1 MKWSKKTEQH
11 QHHSHAHCT
20 APPRP
25 RQQENVLE
33 NRDLA
38 LDVLV
43 GHIGG
48 LAREDEL
55 DRHLRAKVGALVDA
69 AEVALGDLHT
79 ELDVRLRDLPIR
91 IWYAPLSQ
99 HLSFHL
105 YEEEEEV
112 ESILV
117 FTNR

>member
-1 MKWSKKTEQH
+1 M
-11 QHHSHAHCT
+11 
-20 APPRP
+20 
-25 RQQENVLE
+25 
-33 NRDLA
+33 
-38 LDVLV
+38 

-55 DRHLRAKVGALVDA
+55 DRHLRPKVGALVDA

-105 YEEEEEV
+105 YEEDEEV

-117 FTNR
+117 FTNRRRRKQEQGWHLFFFFFLAVWLSRLRFVLL